1 MVMRALSR
9 KLVRDV
15 WHTRSQ
21 GLAISLV
28 IAAGVAMFVGYFST
42 FASLRLAQQTYY
54 DRFRFADVFVT
65 LKRAPLCVAEDL
77 AAIQGV
83 ARVTPRI
90 VVDVALDLPD
100 LLESATGRLI
110 SIPSREQPILNEPFL
125 RRGRRPEA
133 ADEVLASEGFAAA
146 HHFQPGAS
154 VAATINGRRR

>member
-42 FASLRLAQQTYY
+42 FDSLRLAQQTYY

-65 LKRAPLCVAEDL
+65 RQAR
-77 AAIQGV
+77 AAIRWPGTSPRYQGW
-83 ARVTPRI
+83 PRSLHESSWTSRSTFQI
-90 VVDVALDLPD
+90 CSSRQPD
-100 LLESATGRLI
+100 DSSRFPRASR
-110 SIPSREQPILNEPFL
+110 PS
-125 RRGRRPEA
+125 
-133 ADEVLASEGFAAA
+133 
-146 HHFQPGAS
+146 
-154 VAATINGRRR
+154 